1 VSTFSDGTNVLLC
14 NGILVVGIYTT
25 KFDLLM
31 LLSAAISE
39 VFGTED
45 AIFGVIAFDGY
56 IMMGGMH
63 FKIVFI

>member
-1 VSTFSDGTNVLLC
+1 
-14 NGILVVGIYTT
+14 
-25 KFDLLM
+25 M

-63 FKIVFI
+63 FNIVFS